1 VADRT
6 LPETHRVVAD
16 GYDAIAD
23 GYAAASIEARTETT
37 YYRRFLDDAVARVPA
52 GGRVLDLGCGAG
64 LVAEPLARRAHVIG
78 VDLSREQ
85 LRLARERVP
94 AASYVLADMSRF
106 ELRDASLDAV
116 AAFWSI
122 IHVRRELHGDLIAR
136 IHAWLRPGG
145 ILFGTLGSGD
155 NPDERDDLLGAP
167 MAWSHFD
174 DDTNRRL
181 LVDAGFALEVADVV
195 EDMDE
200 SPLWVVARA

>member
-1 VADRT
+1 MIDRT
-6 LPETHRVVAD
+6 MPEAHRVVAD
-16 GYDAIAD
+16 GFDVIAGDYD
-23 GYAAASIEARTETT
+23 AASIEARTATT
-37 YYRRFLDDAVARVPA
+37 YYRRFLDDAVARVPS

-64 LVAEPLARRAHVIG
+64 LVAEPLARRAHVVG

-106 ELRDASLDAV
+106 ELRDGSVDAV

-122 IHVRRELHGDLIAR
+122 IHVRRELHADLIER

-155 NPDERDDLLGAP
+155 NPDERDDFFGAP

-181 LVDAGFALEVADVV
+181 LADAGFTLEVADIV
-195 EDMDE
+195 EDMDG